1 MYEIVS
7 VVVVLESLA
16 AQFVAVVKPVPES
29 WMVKKPD
36 REASLT
42 RSKR

>member
-1 MYEIVS
+1 MG
-7 VVVVLESLA
+7 VVPESLA
-16 AQFVAVVKPVPES
+16 ALFAAVVKPAPES